1 MSVLAECLLPA
12 GDLRN
17 VWRLSGASQAGRA
30 PGPSAASIVSVTRPL
45 LGWGRDALILREI
58 LIDEIQET
66 HEDGNRLTLS
76 GHIVAAKRCCRRIT
90 WKELPFG
97 RRYVAILPDRTIIP
111 NERAGASAHDFDGL
125 VLPVECLKTGEPLN

>member
-90 WKELPFG
+90 WKELPASNVEMTNIAF
-97 RRYVAILPDRTIIP
+97 RPSLYNDPSRQNHHP
-111 NERAGASAHDFDGL
+111 ERACRRKRPRF
-125 VLPVECLKTGEPLN
+125 